1 MAFEAKLSLRQMQ
14 KMVMTPML
22 QQAINLLQLSRM
34 ELLQAVRQEVEENP
48 VLEEMIE
55 ETEELDDLSELKSVA
70 EEPTAERNGEGQAAE
85 IDWESYL
92 QDASDYRPSIQYES
106 VDRFD
111 SESLLTRRGSL
122 QDHLLFQLNLTAKDP
137 ELLFWGALIVGDL
150 DDNGYLRHSVWELF
164 ASGYRWRADINK
176 ESVGAALRLIQ
187 GFDPAGVGARDLQE
201 CLLIQ
206 LRTRPEGHAVA
217 EAIIS
222 SHLHDVEH
230 HRFGKIAAA
239 LGVSLREVQEA
250 MTLLAS
256 LEPKPGKNYS
266 SEEPQYITPDVYIL
280 KIDGRVVVAL
290 NEDGLPR
297 LRVSGYYRQILS
309 KQALV
314 SREARGYVEEKMR
327 SALWFIRSI
336 EQRKRTLIKVAESLV
351 KYQRDFFEYGIS
363 HLKPLTLREVADDI
377 SMHESTV
384 SRVTTNKYVQTPQGL
399 FGLKYFFHCGV
410 PSTGGEAVSSR
421 RVKDIVRQYLTKED
435 SRKPL
440 SDQKIVE
447 LLARAHGV
455 EIARRTVAKY
465 RGQLKIPSSNQRR
478 DV

>member
-55 ETEELDDLSELKSVA
+55 ETEELDDLSVLNPVA
-70 EEPTAERNGEGQAAE
+70 EELTVEHNGEGQTAE

-106 VDRFD
+106 VDRFER
-111 SESLLTRRGSL
+111 ESLLTKRGSL
-122 QDHLLFQLNLTAKDP
+122 QDHLLFQLHLT
-137 ELLFWGALIVGDL
+137 VGDQDLVRLGGIIIGEL
-150 DDNGYLRHSVWELF
+150 DDNGYLRSSIEGL
-164 ASGYRWRADINK
+164 ASLAGVSL
-176 ESVGAALRLIQ
+176 ESMESALRLIQ

-206 LRTRPEGHAVA
+206 LKMRPGEHAVA
-217 EAIIS
+217 EAIVS
-222 SHLHDVEH
+222 SHLHDVER
-230 HRFGKIAAA
+230 HRFGKITAA
-239 LGVSLREVQEA
+239 LGVSLRDVQGA
-250 MTLLAS
+250 VALIAS

-280 KIDGRVVVAL
+280 KLDGRLVVTL

-297 LRVSGYYRQILS
+297 LRVCRYYRQILS
-309 KQALV
+309 KQAPT

-336 EQRKRTLIKVAESLV
+336 EQRKRTLVKVAESLV
-351 KYQRDFFEYGIS
+351 KYQRDFFEHGIS

-384 SRVTTNKYVQTPQGL
+384 SRVTTSKYVQTPQGL

-410 PSTGGEAVSSR
+410 PSIVGEAVSSR
-421 RVKDIVRQYLTKED
+421 RVKDMVHRYLTKED

-447 LLARAHGV
+447 ILARVHGV

-478 DV
+478 YV

>member
-34 ELLQAVRQEVEENP
+34 ELLQAVRQEVEVNP
-48 VLEEMIE
+48 VLEEMVE
-55 ETEELDDLSELKSVA
+55 DTEELDEVPALKSAA
-70 EEPTAERNGEGQAAE
+70 EEPTAERNGEGQTLE
-85 IDWESYL
+85 IDWDSYL

-106 VDRFD
+106 VDRVD
-111 SESLLTRRGSL
+111 SESMLTRPNSL
-122 QDHLLFQLNLTAKDP
+122 QDHLLFQLHLAVRDQ
-137 ELLFWGALIVGDL
+137 ELLRLACLIIGEL
-150 DDNGYLRHSVWELF
+150 DDNGYLRSSIEEL
-164 ASGYRWRADINK
+164 ASLAGASL
-176 ESVGAALRLIQ
+176 ESMESALQLIQ
-187 GFDPAGVGARDLQE
+187 GFDPAGVGARDLRE

-206 LRTRPEGHAVA
+206 LRTQPEEHAVA
-217 EAIIS
+217 EAIVG
-222 SHLHDVEH
+222 SHLQDLER

-239 LGVSLREVQEA
+239 LGVSLKEVQKA
-250 MTLLAS
+250 VALIAS

-280 KIDGRVVVAL
+280 KVDGRLLVAL

-297 LRVSGYYRQILS
+297 LRVSRYYRQILS
-309 KQALV
+309 NQALAP
-314 SREARGYVEEKMR
+314 REARGYVEEKMR

-336 EQRKRTLIKVAESLV
+336 EQRKRTLIKVTESLV

-377 SMHESTV
+377 SMHESTI

-399 FGLKYFFHCGV
+399 FGLKYFFHRGV
-410 PSTGGEAVSSR
+410 PSTVGEVVSSR
-421 RVKDIVRQYLTKED
+421 RVRDLVRRYLTDED
-435 SRKPL
+435 SSKPL
-440 SDQKIVE
+440 SDRKIVE
-447 LLARAHGV
+447 LLARVHGV

-478 DV
+478 YV

>member
-22 QQAINLLQLSRM
+22 QQAIHLLQLSRM
-34 ELLQAVRQEVEENP
+34 ELLQAVRQEVEQNP
-48 VLEEMIE
+48 VLEELIE
-55 ETEELDDLSELKSVA
+55 GVEEPDEAAALKTVA
-70 EEPTAERNGEGQAAE
+70 EEPATERNGEGDTAE
-85 IDWESYL
+85 IDWDSYL
-92 QDASDYRPSIQYES
+92 QDASDYRPTIQYES
-106 VDRFD
+106 IDRFD
-111 SESLLTRRGSL
+111 SENLLTRSNSL
-122 QDHLLFQLNLTAKDP
+122 QDHLLFQLHLTVRDD
-137 ELLFWGALIVGDL
+137 ELLRLGSLIIGEL
-150 DDNGYLRHSVWELF
+150 DDNGYLRSSLEEL
-164 ASGYRWRADINK
+164 ASL
-176 ESVGAALRLIQ
+176 VGAALESMESALQLIQ
-187 GFDPAGVGARDLQE
+187 SFDPAGVGARDLRE

-206 LRTRPEGHAVA
+206 LRIRPEEHTLA
-217 EAIIS
+217 EAIVS
-222 SHLHDVEH
+222 SYLHDLER
-230 HRFGKIAAA
+230 HRFSKIAAA
-239 LGVSLREVQEA
+239 LGASLREVQEA
-250 MTLLAS
+250 MTLITS

-280 KIDGRVVVAL
+280 KIDRRLLVTL

-297 LRVSGYYRQILS
+297 LRVSRYYRQILS
-309 KQALV
+309 KQAHT

-351 KYQRDFFEYGIS
+351 KYQRDFFEYGLS

-377 SMHESTV
+377 SMHESTI

-399 FGLKYFFHCGV
+399 FGLKYFFHRGV
-410 PSTGGEAVSSR
+410 PSTVGEVVSSR
-421 RVKDIVRQYLTKED
+421 RVRDLVRRYLTEED
-435 SRKPL
+435 SSKPL

-447 LLARAHGV
+447 ILARVHGV

-478 DV
+478 YVQYDT

>member
-22 QQAINLLQLSRM
+22 QQAIHLLQLSRM
-34 ELLQAVRQEVEENP
+34 ELLQAVRQEVEQNP

-55 ETEELDDLSELKSVA
+55 GVEEPDEATALKTVTEEPA
-70 EEPTAERNGEGQAAE
+70 TERNGEGDTAE
-85 IDWESYL
+85 IDWDSYL
-92 QDASDYRPSIQYES
+92 QDASDYRPTIQYES
-106 VDRFD
+106 IDRFD
-111 SESLLTRRGSL
+111 SESLLTRSNSL
-122 QDHLLFQLNLTAKDP
+122 QDHLLFQLHLTVRDD
-137 ELLFWGALIVGDL
+137 ELLRLGSLIIGEL
-150 DDNGYLRHSVWELF
+150 DDNGYLRSSLEEL
-164 ASGYRWRADINK
+164 ASL
-176 ESVGAALRLIQ
+176 VGAPLESMESALQLIQ
-187 GFDPAGVGARDLQE
+187 SFDPSGVGARDLRE

-206 LRTRPEGHAVA
+206 LRIRPKEHTLA
-217 EAIIS
+217 EAIVS
-222 SHLHDVEH
+222 SYLPDLER
-230 HRFGKIAAA
+230 HRFSKIAAA
-239 LGVSLREVQEA
+239 LGTSLREVQEA
-250 MTLLAS
+250 MTLIAS

-280 KIDGRVVVAL
+280 KIDGRLLVAL

-297 LRVSGYYRQILS
+297 LRVSRYYRQILS
-309 KQALV
+309 KQALA

-351 KYQRDFFEYGIS
+351 KYQRDFFEYGLS

-377 SMHESTV
+377 SMHESTI

-399 FGLKYFFHCGV
+399 FGLKYFFHRGV
-410 PSTGGEAVSSR
+410 SSTVGEDVSSR
-421 RVKDIVRQYLTKED
+421 RVRDMVRRYLTEED
-435 SRKPL
+435 SSKPL

-447 LLARAHGV
+447 ILARVHGV

-478 DV
+478 YVSYGT

>member
-34 ELLQAVRQEVEENP
+34 ELLQAARQEVEQNP
-48 VLEEMIE
+48 VLEEMIG
-55 ETEELDDLSELKSVA
+55 ETEELEDGPALKSVTD
-70 EEPTAERNGEGQAAE
+70 EPTVERNGEGQTTE
-85 IDWESYL
+85 IDWDSYL
-92 QDASDYRPSIQYES
+92 QDASDYRPSPQYES

-111 SESLLTRRGSL
+111 SESLLTRSNSL
-122 QDHLLFQLNLTAKDP
+122 QDHLLFQLHLAARDQ
-137 ELLFWGALIVGDL
+137 ELLRLGGLVIGEL
-150 DDNGYLRHSVWELF
+150 DDNGYLRSGIEEL
-164 ASGYRWRADINK
+164 ASLAGASF
-176 ESVGAALRLIQ
+176 ESMESALRLIQ
-187 GFDPAGVGARDLQE
+187 GFDPPGVGARDLQE

-206 LRTRPEGHAVA
+206 LRTRSEEYAVA

-222 SHLHDVEH
+222 SHLHDVER

-239 LGVSLREVQEA
+239 LGVPLREVQEA
-250 MTLLAS
+250 VALIAS
-256 LEPKPGKNYS
+256 LEPKPGKNFS

-280 KIDGRVVVAL
+280 KIDGRLLVTL

-297 LRVSGYYRQILS
+297 LRVSRYYRQILS
-309 KQALV
+309 KHAFA
-314 SREARGYVEEKMR
+314 SREAKGYVEEKMR

-377 SMHESTV
+377 SMHESTI

-399 FGLKYFFHCGV
+399 FGLKYFFHRGV
-410 PSTGGEAVSSR
+410 PSTVGNVVSSR
-421 RVKDIVRQYLTKED
+421 RVRDLVRRYLTDED
-435 SRKPL
+435 SSKPL

-447 LLARAHGV
+447 MLARAHGV

-478 DV
+478 YV

>member
-55 ETEELDDLSELKSVA
+55 ETEELDDLSALNPVA
-70 EEPTAERNGEGQAAE
+70 EELTAEHNGEGQAAE
-85 IDWESYL
+85 VDWESYL

-106 VDRFD
+106 VDRFER
-111 SESLLTRRGSL
+111 ESLLTKRGSL
-122 QDHLLFQLNLTAKDP
+122 QDHLLFQLHLTIRDQDLVRLGGIIIG
-137 ELLFWGALIVGDL
+137 EL
-150 DDNGYLRHSVWELF
+150 DDNGYLRSSIEGL
-164 ASGYRWRADINK
+164 ASLAGVSLEPM
-176 ESVGAALRLIQ
+176 ESALRLIQ

-206 LRTRPEGHAVA
+206 LKMRPEEHAVA
-217 EAIIS
+217 EAIVR
-222 SHLHDVEH
+222 SHLHDVER
-230 HRFGKIAAA
+230 HRFGKITAA
-239 LGVSLREVQEA
+239 LGVSLRDVQGA
-250 MTLLAS
+250 VALIAS

-280 KIDGRVVVAL
+280 KLDGQLVVTL

-297 LRVSGYYRQILS
+297 LRVCRYYRQILS
-309 KQALV
+309 KQAPT

-351 KYQRDFFEYGIS
+351 KYQRDFFEHGIS

-384 SRVTTNKYVQTPQGL
+384 SRVTTSKYVQTPQGL

-410 PSTGGEAVSSR
+410 PSIVGEAVSSR
-421 RVKDIVRQYLTKED
+421 RVKDMVHRYLTKED

-447 LLARAHGV
+447 ILARVHGV

-478 DV
+478 YV